1 MNHLLH
7 PLLFPPYIGDH
18 HLHRVHRG
26 SGYEVQTVSST
37 GQQASA
43 GPVHGGR
50 DQCGVAAAA
59 PASPHV
65 YRLRRGQ
72 LAGRDGCV
80 DTNVINTADTG
91 NMSDTVC
98 IKQIRV
104 SGHFKL
110 AGHFKFTGHFKTF
123 SGSICI
129 GCAT

>member
-50 DQCGVAAAA
+50 DQFGVAAAA
-59 PASPHV
+59 PARPHV
-65 YRLRRGQ
+65 HRLRRGQ
-72 LAGRDGCV
+72 PAGRCV
-80 DTNVINTADTG
+80 HTDVILYWKLGFFIDTLLSLI
-91 NMSDTVC
+91 SIPC
-98 IKQIRV
+98 L
-104 SGHFKL
+104 FKL
-110 AGHFKFTGHFKTF
+110 FCFNNLYIKYTLSVQKH
-123 SGSICI
+123 
-129 GCAT
+129 